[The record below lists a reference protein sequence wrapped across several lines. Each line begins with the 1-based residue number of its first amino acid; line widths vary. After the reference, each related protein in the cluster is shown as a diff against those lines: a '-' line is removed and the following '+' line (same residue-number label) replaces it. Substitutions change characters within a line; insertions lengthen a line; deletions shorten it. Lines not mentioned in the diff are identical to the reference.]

1 MKFRIR
7 ARASIRTGTSVA
19 AISLLAAAVGFGST
33 ASAKSSSVNISVV
46 SLIPGST
53 KAAFKQFDNEVA
65 QFEKANPGI
74 NVKPV
79 QYQWLPATF
88 AAKLAAGTLPTV
100 FTVPFTDGRSLGENG
115 QLANLTSYAKAL
127 PYWNEFNPAVIAEG
141 IDAKHQV
148 VAIPTA
154 AYAQALTYN
163 RHLFA
168 QAGLNP
174 NDPPTT
180 WSQLMADAKQISSK
194 TGMAGYAEMG
204 ASDNTAGWIL
214 TTLDYALGGR
224 VETGLGKSAKATFD
238 NPQAVQA
245 LNMLK
250 TLRWTDNAMGS
261 DFNWGWSDINQAF
274 AAGQVGMFVSGSDVY
289 TNMVQ
294 AYNINPSIYGLA
306 PLPLAK
312 SKNAGVLG
320 GGTLAAV
327 SPKASQAQV
336 AAAMKW
342 INFYYI
348 QKLVSRK
355 GAIRD
360 AKSLIAEK
368 QPVGVPELPVF
379 NQAMEAKRE
388 RWIKPF
394 INVPENQF
402 APFNKGIFNQTVIPE
417 PEASTQAV
425 YGDLDSVVQSVFTD
439 QDADPS
445 SLLSAANSTGQSSI
459 SSGA

>member
-1 MKFRIR
+1 
-7 ARASIRTGTSVA
+7 
-19 AISLLAAAVGFGST
+19 
-33 ASAKSSSVNISVV
+33 
-46 SLIPGST
+46 
-53 KAAFKQFDNEVA
+53 
-65 QFEKANPGI
+65 
-74 NVKPV
+74 
-79 QYQWLPATF
+79 
-88 AAKLAAGTLPTV
+88 
-100 FTVPFTDGRSLGENG
+100 
-115 QLANLTSYAKAL
+115 
-127 PYWNEFNPAVIAEG
+127 
-141 IDAKHQV
+141 
-148 VAIPTA
+148 
-154 AYAQALTYN
+154 
-163 RHLFA
+163 
-168 QAGLNP
+168 
-174 NDPPTT
+174 
-180 WSQLMADAKQISSK
+180 
-194 TGMAGYAEMG
+194 MG

-224 VETGLGKSAKATFD
+224 METGIGTSAKATFD

-250 TLRWTDNAMGS
+250 TMRWTDNAMGS

-274 AAGQVGMFVSGSDVY
+274 AAGQVGMFISGSDVY

-348 QKLVSRK
+348 QKLVSRQ

-360 AKSLIAEK
+360 AKSLIAKK

-379 NQAMEAKRE
+379 NQAMEAKRQ

-402 APFNKGIFNQTVIPE
+402 APFNKGIFKQTVIPE
-417 PEASTQAV
+417 PEASTQAM
-425 YGDLDSVVQSVFTD
+425 YGDLDSVVQSVFTN
-439 QDADPS
+439 QGADPS